1 MTLTKQIKNDLMQAM
16 KTKDED
22 LKRTLRVLIG
32 ELQRTNH
39 KIELLSDKAVVGTI
53 RSLLK
58 AENMGSEDEQ
68 YFNILRTYLPKQL
81 NEQEIKTWIINNVD
95 FSQLKNKMQAVGM
108 VIKQFGGLVDGKS
121 VKSIVQKIEG

>member
-1 MTLTKQIKNDLMQAM
+1 MTLTKQIKNDLVQAM

-58 AENMGSEDEQ
+58 AENMGSEDKQ

>member
-39 KIELLSDKAVVGTI
+39 KIELLSDKAVTGTI

-58 AENMGSEDEQ
+58 AENMGSEDKQ

-81 NEQEIKTWIINNVD
+81 NEQEIKTWIVNNVD
-95 FSQLKNKMQAVGM
+95 FSQLKNKMPAVGM

-121 VKSIVQKIEG
+121 VKSIVQKIET